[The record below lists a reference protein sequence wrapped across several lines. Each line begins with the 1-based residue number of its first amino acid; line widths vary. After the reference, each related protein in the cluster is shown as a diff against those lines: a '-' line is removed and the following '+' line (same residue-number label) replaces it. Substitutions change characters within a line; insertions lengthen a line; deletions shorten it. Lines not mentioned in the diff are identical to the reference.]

1 MGNETTGDGIFGCE
15 MNFNKFS
22 ETTAVV
28 ISRGFCISKSFQQ
41 WVSYIRY
48 KRFLIDKSAMCLSR
62 ENTFFYRH
70 LGHQE

>member
-41 WVSYIRY
+41 WVSYKRY
-48 KRFLIDKSAMCLSR
+48 SRF
-62 ENTFFYRH
+62 
-70 LGHQE
+70 